1 MRLRRPALAVLSCAA
16 VALAGCGSSGLLEGD
31 SASELQESL
40 AGVRTA
46 IDDGRCS
53 EARSAARSG
62 SERVDELPDSVDG
75 ELRDRL
81 RQGFD
86 ELAQRVES
94 DCEER
99 TTTTAPPTTTSE
111 PEEPTLPETTTSTP
125 STPDIPST
133 TQQQTPTEPDPDP
146 LEPVDPTDP
155 ADPDDG
161 SGGVVP
167 GVDGPGAS
175 ERSAPGRGNGAGT
188 DLRRRWEDFKDRV
201 RDGLNGQGR
210 G

>member
-1 MRLRRPALAVLSCAA
+1 MRLRRPVLAVLTCAA

-31 SASELQESL
+31 SASELQQSL
-40 AGVRTA
+40 GSVRTA

-53 EARSAARSG
+53 AARSAARAG

-99 TTTTAPPTTTSE
+99 TVTTTPPTTTTTT

-125 STPDIPST
+125 STPETPST
-133 TQQQTPTEPDPDP
+133 TEPSTPTDPGTDP

-155 ADPDDG
+155 VEPDDD
-161 SGGVVP
+161 SGGVAP

-175 ERSAPGRGNGAGT
+175 ERSASGRSGTAPG
-188 DLRRRWEDFKDRV
+188 LRKRWKEFKDRM
-201 RDGLNGQGR
+201 RDELKGEGR